1 MMADE
6 GGRMVDFIGMRK
18 DEMIWNDRY
27 LWIFSIRRSVHG
39 RVVRKWSQISKQTN
53 RPYFAIAIPLGFCTW
68 LVTLSIHTSPLY
80 KPPYPTSLNTQQSP
94 RTPNQRC
101 ADFPSANS
109 PQTSTRACTSAC
121 GSGGRTSK
129 SPVLLL
135 LGPCLLGENNSY
147 QVKSRYMY
155 IGYVCLAWNVTLLQ
169 LYLYCMR
176 ISSLHPLSSQYRHVY
191 INLAPQKPLQ
201 LNPAVRHRNFHKTNS
216 ILSRLFNFNHFP
228 TSTKILLKNIMKY
241 HQSSNRPE
249 QKNTNQPNISTNQP
263 NCCRC
268 IFLSGTLATCGW
280 KSTGSK
286 PWKRFP
292 NSCCTKGHTR

>member
-147 QVKSRYMY
+147 QVKSRYICISDMY
-155 IGYVCLAWNVTLLQ
+155 AKHQMWHFYSYIYTVCASH
-169 LYLYCMR
+169 LY
-176 ISSLHPLSSQYRHVY
+176 IHFQ
-191 INLAPQKPLQ
+191 IN
-201 LNPAVRHRNFHKTNS
+201 
-216 ILSRLFNFNHFP
+216 
-228 TSTKILLKNIMKY
+228 
-241 HQSSNRPE
+241 
-249 QKNTNQPNISTNQP
+249 
-263 NCCRC
+263 
-268 IFLSGTLATCGW
+268 
-280 KSTGSK
+280 TGML
-286 PWKRFP
+286 
-292 NSCCTKGHTR
+292 T